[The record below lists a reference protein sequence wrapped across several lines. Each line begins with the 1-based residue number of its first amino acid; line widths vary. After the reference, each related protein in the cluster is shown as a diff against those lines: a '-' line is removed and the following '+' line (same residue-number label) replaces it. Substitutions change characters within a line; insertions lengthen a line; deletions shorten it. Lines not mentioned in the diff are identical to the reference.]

1 MIKPRSSFIDVND
14 IRLHYLEWD
23 LAQPQ
28 SLSDVQSAQDAFDDD
43 AIPLVMI
50 HGLGATA
57 DTWQLVA
64 EHLYRRHC
72 IIAFDLR
79 GHGLSD
85 QPESGYD
92 LVTMAEDLIGGM

>member
-1 MIKPRSSFIDVND
+1 MIEPHSAFIDVDD

-23 LAQPQ
+23 SARLLPPQ
-28 SLSDVQSAQDAFDDD
+28 SQEGHDDD

-57 DTWQLVA
+57 DTWKMVA
-64 EHLYRRHC
+64 EHLYDRHLV
-72 IIAFDLR
+72 IAFDLR

-85 QPESGYD
+85 QPENG
-92 LVTMAEDLIGGM
+92 

>member
-1 MIKPRSSFIDVND
+1 MIKPRSSFIDVDD

-23 LAQPQ
+23 PAQLQPPQ
-28 SLSDVQSAQDAFDDD
+28 RIPGTHAVFDDD

-57 DTWQLVA
+57 DTWKLVA
-64 EHLYRRHC
+64 EQLYDRHLVT
-72 IIAFDLR
+72 AFDLR

-85 QPESGYD
+85 QPESGYN
-92 LVTMAEDLIGGM
+92 LVTLAEDIIG